1 MIKLIIRTLRIF
13 YIAIYLLIDVKS
25 VSFVL
30 HLDYSNS
37 SSTVCTVLL
46 PLINL
51 TLYQTLL
58 PVTYTV
64 DVLKLAI
71 LHIVLSLYVTIFIF
85 HFFFRSTV
93 EIHKDTNLIIE
104 M

>member
-1 MIKLIIRTLRIF
+1 M
-13 YIAIYLLIDVKS
+13 S
-25 VSFVL
+25 VYFVL

-64 DVLKLAI
+64 DFLKLAR
-71 LHIVLSLYVTIFIF
+71 LHIVLSLYVTIFMLQVVLDPLLKSIKI
-85 HFFFRSTV
+85 R
-93 EIHKDTNLIIE
+93 IE
-104 M
+104 